1 MRKWNKRAFYLG
13 FVPLF
18 QVFIMPF
25 IIPEWLGNNK
35 IFCWVNV
42 IIFLTFLYV
51 ANRAGE
57 KLNNPSVEDL
67 RDEKI
72 DRILK

>member
-1 MRKWNKRAFYLG
+1 MRKWNKIAFYLG
-13 FVPLF
+13 FLPIF

-25 IIPEWLGNNK
+25 IIPQWLGNNK
-35 IFCWVNV
+35 IFCWINV

-72 DRILK
+72 DQILK

>member
-1 MRKWNKRAFYLG
+1 MRKWNKIAFYLG
-13 FVPLF
+13 FLPIF

-25 IIPEWLGNNK
+25 IIPQWLGNNK

-57 KLNNPSVEDL
+57 KLNNPSVKDL

>member
-1 MRKWNKRAFYLG
+1 MKLNKIAFYLG
-13 FVPLF
+13 FIPIF
-18 QVFIMPF
+18 QIFIMPF
-25 IIPEWLGNNK
+25 IIPQWLGNNK
-35 IFCWVNV
+35 IFCYLN
-42 IIFLTFLYV
+42 IAIFLIFLYV
-51 ANRAGE
+51 SNKAGK

>member
-1 MRKWNKRAFYLG
+1 M
-13 FVPLF
+13 PL
-18 QVFIMPF
+18 
-25 IIPEWLGNNK
+25 IIPQWLGNNK

>member
-18 QVFIMPF
+18 QIFIMPF

-35 IFCWVNV
+35 IFCYINV

>member
-25 IIPEWLGNNK
+25 IIPDWLGNNK
-35 IFCWVNV
+35 IFCSINV

-57 KLNNPSVEDL
+57 KLNNLSVEDL

>member
-1 MRKWNKRAFYLG
+1 MRKWNKIAFYLG
-13 FVPLF
+13 FLPIF

-25 IIPEWLGNNK
+25 IIPQWLVNNK